1 MAFRRSGPPSPRL
14 LGSHRALNTMARPLA
29 PPARERKSACGF
41 GDAASV
47 KKRDLGRKIRW
58 YAPLSSCYGG
68 PDRALS
74 TGKTLLLY
82 LCFDDSN
89 LAWWVHHFA
98 APRAAV
104 RACCWL
110 RRRAQ
115 SIGDSGRAQPC
126 GSIPLRT
133 CGSNLAWCHHFGTAN
148 NLRHTAAAPVSSNS
162 APAAACH

>member
-1 MAFRRSGPPSPRL
+1 VAFRRSGPPSPRL
-14 LGSHRALNTMARPLA
+14 LGSHRAPNTMVRPLT
-29 PPARERKSACGF
+29 PPASERKSACGF
-41 GDAASV
+41 GDAANV
-47 KKRDLGRKIRW
+47 KKRDLERKIRW

-98 APRAAV
+98 TPRAAV

-115 SIGDSGRAQPC
+115 SIGDPGRAQPC

-148 NLRHTAAAPVSSNS
+148 NLRHTAAAPVSSNR
-162 APAAACH
+162 

>member
-14 LGSHRALNTMARPLA
+14 LGSHRAPNTMVRPLT
-29 PPARERKSACGF
+29 PPASERKSACGF
-41 GDAASV
+41 GDAANV
-47 KKRDLGRKIRW
+47 KKRDLERKIRW

-98 APRAAV
+98 SPRAAGSTFDNSHADSQRGRECSSSSSTPRSLNTRPE
-104 RACCWL
+104 RADKKRTALSHL
-110 RRRAQ
+110 RIPH
-115 SIGDSGRAQPC
+115 SYLSDSA
-126 GSIPLRT
+126 
-133 CGSNLAWCHHFGTAN
+133 H
-148 NLRHTAAAPVSSNS
+148 
-162 APAAACH
+162 